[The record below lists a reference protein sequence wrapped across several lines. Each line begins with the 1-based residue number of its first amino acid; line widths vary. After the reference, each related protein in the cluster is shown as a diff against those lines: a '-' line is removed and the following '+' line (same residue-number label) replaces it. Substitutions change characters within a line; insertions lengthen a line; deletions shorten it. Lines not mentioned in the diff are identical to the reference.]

1 MYSIIIIVNK
11 NINYFSQFKIIKSF
25 ETLED
30 CQSELINFVVSHFK
44 TLNIDFPDNLDDFN
58 VIWFDNNRT
67 EADSFTYMIIDYNN
81 THFYQWNEP
90 WSIDFIYEKI
100 LESIQELDIKEVL
113 KELEYDSND
122 D

>member
-11 NINYFSQFKIIKSF
+11 NINYFSQFKIIKSC